1 MKKILELSLLPYE
14 ADNKKIIEERIG
26 RQKHLGNI
34 SGYRIHKKSIDAR
47 RQPIKVNLLMEVFID
62 EAIPEFRFLP
72 YSFKEATKDSTVI
85 VGAGPAG
92 LFTALRLLE
101 EGIKPIVIERGKKV
115 QERRRDIAIINKQQL
130 VNPNSNYCF
139 GEGGAGTYSDGKLY
153 TRSNKRGDMKKVL
166 ELFVQ
171 HGADETILTES
182 HPHIGTN
189 KLPKIIEQMRETI
202 LKHGG
207 EVYFNSLLTDIE
219 IANNKV
225 TGIFTTDIISGEE
238 KKIETENLV
247 LATGHSARDIYK
259 LLHRKKILLEA
270 KPFAMGVRV
279 EHPQSLIDKIQYHC
293 NSLAAAVKIR
303 EHLPAAAYSLVQQVE
318 GRGVYSFCM
327 CPGGIIAP
335 CATEQ
340 NQVVVNGWSPSKRN
354 NPYANSGMVVSIEP
368 TDLIEF
374 KKEGALSGM
383 YFQQQSEQICWMAG
397 GETQVAPAQG
407 LQDFV
412 NGKISSSLND
422 CSYQPGIKSA
432 GLHELLP
439 VAIAKRLREGFKH
452 FGKKMNGYLS
462 NEAVV
467 VAIESRTSSPVR
479 IPRNPNTYEH
489 VTVSGLYP
497 IAEGAGYAGGIMSA
511 AMDGQMCA
519 DKIIGKIL
527 KK

>member
-1 MKKILELSLLPYE
+1 MLFQVKKKKI
-14 ADNKKIIEERIG
+14 A
-26 RQKHLGNI
+26 
-34 SGYRIHKKSIDAR
+34 
-47 RQPIKVNLLMEVFID
+47 
-62 EAIPEFRFLP
+62 
-72 YSFKEATKDSTVI
+72 
-85 VGAGPAG
+85 
-92 LFTALRLLE
+92 
-101 EGIKPIVIERGKKV
+101 
-115 QERRRDIAIINKQQL
+115 
-130 VNPNSNYCF
+130 
-139 GEGGAGTYSDGKLY
+139 
-153 TRSNKRGDMKKVL
+153 
-166 ELFVQ
+166 
-171 HGADETILTES
+171 
-182 HPHIGTN
+182 
-189 KLPKIIEQMRETI
+189 
-202 LKHGG
+202 
-207 EVYFNSLLTDIE
+207 
-219 IANNKV
+219 
-225 TGIFTTDIISGEE
+225 
-238 KKIETENLV
+238 TENLV

>member
-1 MKKILELSLLPYE
+1 
-14 ADNKKIIEERIG
+14 
-26 RQKHLGNI
+26 
-34 SGYRIHKKSIDAR
+34 
-47 RQPIKVNLLMEVFID
+47 
-62 EAIPEFRFLP
+62 
-72 YSFKEATKDSTVI
+72 
-85 VGAGPAG
+85 
-92 LFTALRLLE
+92 
-101 EGIKPIVIERGKKV
+101 
-115 QERRRDIAIINKQQL
+115 
-130 VNPNSNYCF
+130 
-139 GEGGAGTYSDGKLY
+139 
-153 TRSNKRGDMKKVL
+153 
-166 ELFVQ
+166 
-171 HGADETILTES
+171 
-182 HPHIGTN
+182 
-189 KLPKIIEQMRETI
+189 
-202 LKHGG
+202 
-207 EVYFNSLLTDIE
+207 
-219 IANNKV
+219 
-225 TGIFTTDIISGEE
+225 
-238 KKIETENLV
+238 
-247 LATGHSARDIYK
+247 
-259 LLHRKKILLEA
+259 
-270 KPFAMGVRV
+270 
-279 EHPQSLIDKIQYHC
+279 
-293 NSLAAAVKIR
+293 
-303 EHLPAAAYSLVQQVE
+303 
-318 GRGVYSFCM
+318 
-327 CPGGIIAP
+327 
-335 CATEQ
+335 
-340 NQVVVNGWSPSKRN
+340 
-354 NPYANSGMVVSIEP
+354 MVVSIEP

>member
-1 MKKILELSLLPYE
+1 
-14 ADNKKIIEERIG
+14 
-26 RQKHLGNI
+26 
-34 SGYRIHKKSIDAR
+34 
-47 RQPIKVNLLMEVFID
+47 
-62 EAIPEFRFLP
+62 
-72 YSFKEATKDSTVI
+72 
-85 VGAGPAG
+85 
-92 LFTALRLLE
+92 
-101 EGIKPIVIERGKKV
+101 
-115 QERRRDIAIINKQQL
+115 
-130 VNPNSNYCF
+130 
-139 GEGGAGTYSDGKLY
+139 
-153 TRSNKRGDMKKVL
+153 
-166 ELFVQ
+166 
-171 HGADETILTES
+171 
-182 HPHIGTN
+182 
-189 KLPKIIEQMRETI
+189 
-202 LKHGG
+202 
-207 EVYFNSLLTDIE
+207 
-219 IANNKV
+219 
-225 TGIFTTDIISGEE
+225 
-238 KKIETENLV
+238 
-247 LATGHSARDIYK
+247 
-259 LLHRKKILLEA
+259 
-270 KPFAMGVRV
+270 MGVRV

-293 NSLAAAVKIR
+293 NSMTAVEKIR
-303 EHLPAAAYSLVQQVE
+303 EHLPAAAYSLVQQIE

-374 KKEGALSGM
+374 KNEGALSGM
-383 YFQQQSEQICWMAG
+383 YFQQQLEQICWMAG

-412 NGKISSSLND
+412 NGKISSSFND

-439 VAIAKRLREGFKH
+439 VAISKDCEKDLSTLE
-452 FGKKMNGYLS
+452 KKMNGYLS
-462 NEAVV
+462 NEAVI

-479 IPRNPNTYEH
+479 IPRDPITYEH

-519 DKIIGKIL
+519 EKIIGKIL